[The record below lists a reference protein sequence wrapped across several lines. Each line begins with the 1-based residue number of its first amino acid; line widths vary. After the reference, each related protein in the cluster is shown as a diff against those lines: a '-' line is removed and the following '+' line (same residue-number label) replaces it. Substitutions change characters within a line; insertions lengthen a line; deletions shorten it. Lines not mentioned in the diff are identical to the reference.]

1 MNVII
6 SSICCSS
13 SKMHNDNHSFHI
25 IPRVFVNTNGLA
37 ASVFFKGALSE
48 FWQTML
54 IFESTKTNT
63 PNRSSP
69 LF

>member
-13 SKMHNDNHSFHI
+13 LKMYDDNYSFY
-25 IPRVFVNTNGLA
+25 RVFVNTNGLA
-37 ASVFFKGALSE
+37 ASVFFKGARSE
-48 FWQTML
+48 FCQTML